1 VSQRLPTV
9 TAKVMVRVLL
19 RSGFEELRQKGSHR
33 IFGKGS
39 CRVVVPMHS
48 GDLKPGT
55 LKAILEAAGLS
66 VDDLSD
72 LL

>member
-1 VSQRLPTV
+1 MSERLPTI

-19 RSGFEELRQKGSHR
+19 RLSFEELRQKGSHR
-33 IFGKGS
+33 IFGKGNR
-39 CRVVVPMHS
+39 RVIVPLHS

-55 LKAILEAAGLS
+55 LRAILEAAGLG
-66 VDDLSD
+66 VDELRD